1 MDNKTKKLLNIW
13 GYTSFRTG
21 QEEII
26 DNILNRENLLAVMP
40 TGAGKSLCYQL
51 PALLLEN
58 QTIVVSPLVALMDD
72 QVIGLKDLGVKAERI
87 HSGMPE
93 YKRTQIWEEFA
104 NKQIKILYVSP
115 ESLMRNEM
123 LSALKPLNISMF
135 VIDEAHCISKWG
147 SDFRRE
153 YELLKELQNYF
164 PEAII
169 SAFTAT
175 ADEETRADINNKL
188 SNGKGKIFLY
198 GFNRPNLSLAVQQK
212 TNNWKAQLLEFLV
225 NRKNESGIVYCLSQ
239 KLTEQCAEFLK
250 LEGYN
255 AYPFHAALDRQV
267 KIDTQ
272 DKFMTEDNVVVCA
285 TIAFGMGIDKADVR
299 YVAHISLPSSMEAF
313 YQEIGRAG
321 RDGLEADTLLIF
333 GLQDLFQRKR
343 FIDMSDADDSFK
355 IKEHK
360 RLDALIAYCDSAT
373 CRRQTLLSY
382 FKETCEPCGKCDN
395 CLNPS
400 QMIEG
405 TEYAQMV
412 LSAIY
417 RTGQYFGSGHIVDV
431 LRGVESNKVK
441 VKGHNKIKTFGVG
454 RTATAD
460 FWKIFIRQMVSA
472 NYLLINIQRYGALQ
486 ITQKGETVLKGEEE
500 YFYRKIEFRTPIKE
514 KRIKAETIDADT
526 LDDEK
531 KLFLALKSKR
541 MELAR
546 KRRVPAYII
555 FPDSTLHQML
565 LHKPQ
570 TLEVMGRLNGVGPQK
585 LEKYGDSFLN
595 VIKQYTNNLTDG

>member
-1 MDNKTKKLLNIW
+1 N
-13 GYTSFRTG
+13 
-21 QEEII
+21 
-26 DNILNRENLLAVMP
+26 
-40 TGAGKSLCYQL
+40 
-51 PALLLEN
+51 
-58 QTIVVSPLVALMDD
+58 D
-72 QVIGLKDLGVKAERI
+72 QVVGLKDLGVKAERV
-87 HSGMPE
+87 HSAMPE
-93 YKRTQIWEEFA
+93 SERTQIWKDFK
-104 NKQIKILYVSP
+104 NKQIKILYISP

-123 LSALKPLNISMF
+123 LSALKLLNISMF

-153 YELLKELQNYF
+153 YELLKELQNFF

-188 SNGKGKIFLY
+188 TNGKGKIFLY

-239 KLTEQCAEFLK
+239 KLTEQCAEFLQS
-250 LEGYN
+250 EEFN
-255 AYPFHAALDRQV
+255 AHPFHAGLDSQV

-272 DKFMTEDNVVVCA
+272 DKFMTEDNIVVCA
-285 TIAFGMGIDKADVR
+285 TIAFGMGIDKSDVR
-299 YVAHISLPSSMEAF
+299 YVVHISLPSSIEAF

-343 FIDMSDADDSFK
+343 FIDMSDANNSFK
-355 IKEHK
+355 IKENK

-382 FKETCEPCGKCDN
+382 FKEMSEPCGKCDN
-395 CLNPS
+395 CLNPPL
-400 QMIEG
+400 MIEG

-417 RTGQYFGSGHIVDV
+417 RTGQFFGSGHIVDV
-431 LRGVESNKVK
+431 LRGVYSEKVK
-441 VKGHNKIKTFGVG
+441 VKGHDKIKTFGVG

-472 NYLLINIQRYGALQ
+472 NYLLIDIQRYGALQ
-486 ITQKGETVLKGEEE
+486 ITQKGETVLRGEEE
-500 YFYRKIEFRTPIKE
+500 YFYRKIEFNTQIKE
-514 KRIKAETIDADT
+514 KRIRVENIDANT

-531 KLFLALKSKR
+531 DLLSALKSKR
-541 MELAR
+541 IELAR

-555 FPDSTLHQML
+555 FPDATLHQMI
-565 LHKPQ
+565 LHKPK
-570 TLEVMGRLNGVGPQK
+570 TLEEMGKLNGVGLQK
-585 LEKYGDSFLN
+585 LKKYGEVFLEI
-595 VIKQYTNNLTDG
+595 IKSI

>member
-1 MDNKTKKLLNIW
+1 MSELNKTLEDVF
-13 GYTSFRTG
+13 GYTFFRPG
-21 QEEII
+21 QEEVI
-26 DNILNRENLLAVMP
+26 NHLMQKKKLLAVMP

-51 PALLLEN
+51 PALLFEN
-58 QTIVVSPLVALMDD
+58 QTIVVSPLVALMND
-72 QVIGLKDLGVKAERI
+72 QVVGLKDLGVKAERV
-87 HSGMPE
+87 HSAMPE
-93 YKRTQIWEEFA
+93 SERTQIWKDFK
-104 NKQIKILYVSP
+104 NKQIKILYISP

-123 LSALKPLNISMF
+123 LSALKLLNISMF

-153 YELLKELQNYF
+153 YELLKELQNFF

-175 ADEETRADINNKL
+175 ADEETRADINKKL
-188 SNGKGKIFLY
+188 TNGKGKIFLY

-239 KLTEQCAEFLK
+239 KLTEQCAEFLQS
-250 LEGYN
+250 EEFN
-255 AYPFHAALDRQV
+255 AHPFHAGLDSQV

-272 DKFMTEDNVVVCA
+272 DKFMTEDNIVVCA
-285 TIAFGMGIDKADVR
+285 TIAFGMGIDKSDVR
-299 YVAHISLPSSMEAF
+299 YVVHISLPSSIEAF

-343 FIDMSDADDSFK
+343 FIDMSDANNSFK
-355 IKEHK
+355 IKENK

-382 FKETCEPCGKCDN
+382 FKEMSEPCGKCDN
-395 CLNPS
+395 CLNPPL
-400 QMIEG
+400 MIEG

-417 RTGQYFGSGHIVDV
+417 RTGQFFGSGHIVDV
-431 LRGVESNKVK
+431 LRGVYSEKVK
-441 VKGHNKIKTFGVG
+441 VKGHDKIKTFGVG

-472 NYLLINIQRYGALQ
+472 NYLLIDIQRYGALQ
-486 ITQKGETVLKGEEE
+486 ITQKGETVLRGEEE
-500 YFYRKIEFRTPIKE
+500 YFYRKIEFNTQIKE
-514 KRIKAETIDADT
+514 KRIRVENIDANT

-531 KLFLALKSKR
+531 DLLSALKSKR
-541 MELAR
+541 IELAR

-555 FPDSTLHQML
+555 FPDATLHQMI
-565 LHKPQ
+565 LHKPK
-570 TLEVMGRLNGVGPQK
+570 TLEEMGKLNGVGLQK
-585 LEKYGDSFLN
+585 LKKYGEVFLEI
-595 VIKQYTNNLTDG
+595 IKSI

>member
-1 MDNKTKKLLNIW
+1 MDKIKTLSDVW
-13 GYTSFRTG
+13 GYSSFRPG
-21 QEEII
+21 QEEVV
-26 DNILNRENLLAVMP
+26 DHLMQKKKLLAVMP

-51 PALLLEN
+51 PALLFEN
-58 QTIVVSPLVALMDD
+58 QTIVVSPLIALMDD
-72 QVIGLKDLGVKAERI
+72 QVIGLVDLGVNAERI

-93 YKRTQIWEEFA
+93 SNREIIWQKFR
-104 NKQIKILYVSP
+104 NKQIKILYISP
-115 ESLMRNEM
+115 ETLMRNEIIN
-123 LSALKPLNISMF
+123 ALKPLNIEMF
-135 VIDEAHCISKWG
+135 VVDEAHCISKWG

-153 YELLKELQNYF
+153 YELLKELQNHF
-164 PEAII
+164 PKAIV

-188 SNGKGKIFLY
+188 TNGTGKIFLY

-212 TNNWKAQLLEFLV
+212 TNNWKSQLNEFLE
-225 NRKNESGIVYCLSQ
+225 NRQNQSGIIYCLSQ
-239 KLTEQCAEFLK
+239 KLTELCAEFLQSK
-250 LEGYN
+250 GFN
-255 AYPFHAALDRQV
+255 AYPFHAGLDSQV
-267 KIDTQ
+267 KTDTQ

-299 YVAHISLPSSMEAF
+299 YVVHISLPSSIEAF

-321 RDGLEADTLLIF
+321 RDGLESSTLLIF

-343 FIDMSDADDSFK
+343 FIDMSNANDSFK

-360 RLDALIAYCDSAT
+360 RLDSLIAYCDSAT

-395 CLNPS
+395 CLSPP

-405 TEYAQMV
+405 TEYAQMA

-431 LRGVESNKVK
+431 LRGIESNKVM

-454 RTATAD
+454 HSASAD
-460 FWKIFIRQMVSA
+460 FWKTFIRQMVSA
-472 NYLLINIQRYGALQ
+472 NYLFINIQRYGALQ
-486 ITQKGETVLKGEEE
+486 ITSDGEKVLKGEEE
-500 YFYRKIEFRTPIKE
+500 YFYRKIEFNKPIKE
-514 KRIKAETIDADT
+514 KKSKTNSIDT
-526 LDDEK
+526 EILDEEK
-531 KLFLALKSKR
+531 ELFSALKSKR

-546 KRRVPAYII
+546 KKRVPAYII
-555 FPDSTLHQML
+555 FPDATLHQML

-570 TLEVMGRLNGVGPQK
+570 TLDEMGKLNGIGPNK
-585 LEKYGDSFLN
+585 LEKYGKDFLEI
-595 VIKQYTNNLTDG
+595 IKD

>member
-1 MDNKTKKLLNIW
+1 
-13 GYTSFRTG
+13 
-21 QEEII
+21 
-26 DNILNRENLLAVMP
+26 
-40 TGAGKSLCYQL
+40 
-51 PALLLEN
+51 
-58 QTIVVSPLVALMDD
+58 
-72 QVIGLKDLGVKAERI
+72 
-87 HSGMPE
+87 
-93 YKRTQIWEEFA
+93 
-104 NKQIKILYVSP
+104 
-115 ESLMRNEM
+115 MRNEM
-123 LSALKPLNISMF
+123 ICALKPLNISMF
-135 VIDEAHCISKWG
+135 VVDEAHCISKWG

-153 YELLKELQNYF
+153 YELLKELQNHF
-164 PEAII
+164 PEAVI

-175 ADEETRADINNKL
+175 ADEETRSDINNKL
-188 SNGKGKIFLY
+188 TNGKGKIFLH

-212 TNNWKAQLLEFLV
+212 TNNWKAQLLEFLE
-225 NRKNESGIVYCLSQ
+225 NRKNQSGIVYCLSQ
-239 KLTEQCAEFLK
+239 KLTEQCSEFLRS
-250 LEGYN
+250 EGFN
-255 AYPFHAALDRQV
+255 AYPFHAGLDTQV

-299 YVAHISLPSSMEAF
+299 YIAHISLPSSMEAF

-343 FIDMSDADDSFK
+343 FIDMSDAHDSFK

-382 FKETCEPCGKCDN
+382 FKETCETCGKCDN
-395 CLNPS
+395 CLNPP

-431 LRGVESNKVK
+431 LRGVLSDKVK
-441 VKGHNKIKTFGVG
+441 AKGHDTIKTFGVG
-454 RTATAD
+454 RTASTD
-460 FWKIFIRQMVSA
+460 FWKTFIRQMVSA

-486 ITQKGETVLKGEEE
+486 ITSKGEMVLKGEDE
-500 YFYRKIEFRTPIKE
+500 YFYRKIEFNQPIKA
-514 KRIKAETIDADT
+514 KRIKPETIDSET

-531 KLFLALKSKR
+531 ELFSALKSKR
-541 MELAR
+541 LELAR

-555 FPDSTLHQML
+555 FPDRLFIKCYFINLKQS
-565 LHKPQ
+565 
-570 TLEVMGRLNGVGPQK
+570 GRW
-585 LEKYGDSFLN
+585 ES
-595 VIKQYTNNLTDG
+595 

>member
-1 MDNKTKKLLNIW
+1 MDKIKTLSDVW
-13 GYTSFRTG
+13 GYSSFRPG
-21 QEEII
+21 QEEVV
-26 DNILNRENLLAVMP
+26 DHLMQKKKLLAVMP

-51 PALLLEN
+51 PALLFEN
-58 QTIVVSPLVALMDD
+58 QTIVVSPLIALMDD
-72 QVIGLKDLGVKAERI
+72 QVIGLADLGVNAERI

-93 YKRTQIWEEFA
+93 SNRENIWQKFR
-104 NKQIKILYVSP
+104 NKQIKILYISP
-115 ESLMRNEM
+115 ETLMRNEIIN
-123 LSALKPLNISMF
+123 ALKPLNIEMF
-135 VIDEAHCISKWG
+135 VVDEAHCISKWG

-153 YELLKELQNYF
+153 YELLKELQNHF
-164 PEAII
+164 PKAII

-188 SNGKGKIFLY
+188 TNGTGKIFLY

-212 TNNWKAQLLEFLV
+212 TNNWKSQLNEFLE
-225 NRKNESGIVYCLSQ
+225 NRQNQSGIIYCLSQ
-239 KLTEQCAEFLK
+239 KLTELCAEFLQSK
-250 LEGYN
+250 GFN
-255 AYPFHAALDRQV
+255 AYPFHAGLDSQV

-299 YVAHISLPSSMEAF
+299 YVVHISLPSSIEAF

-321 RDGLEADTLLIF
+321 RDGLESSTLLIF

-343 FIDMSDADDSFK
+343 FIDMSNANDSFK

-360 RLDALIAYCDSAT
+360 RLDSLIAYCDSAT

-395 CLNPS
+395 CLSPP

-405 TEYAQMV
+405 TEYAQMA

-431 LRGVESNKVK
+431 LRGIESNKVM

-454 RTATAD
+454 HSASAD
-460 FWKIFIRQMVSA
+460 FWKTFIRQMVSA
-472 NYLLINIQRYGALQ
+472 NYLFINIQRYGALQ
-486 ITQKGETVLKGEEE
+486 ITSDGEKVLKGEEE
-500 YFYRKIEFRTPIKE
+500 YFYRKIEFNKPIKE
-514 KRIKAETIDADT
+514 KKSKTNSIDT
-526 LDDEK
+526 EILDEEK
-531 KLFLALKSKR
+531 ELFSALKSKR

-546 KRRVPAYII
+546 KKRVPAYII
-555 FPDSTLHQML
+555 FPDATLHQML

-570 TLEVMGRLNGVGPQK
+570 TLDEMGKLNGIGPNK
-585 LEKYGDSFLN
+585 LEKYGKDFLEI
-595 VIKQYTNNLTDG
+595 IKV

>member
-1 MDNKTKKLLNIW
+1 MNRPIKTLQEVF
-13 GYTSFRTG
+13 GYTSFRPG
-21 QEEII
+21 QEEVI
-26 DNILNRENLLAVMP
+26 DYLMQRKKLLAVMP

-51 PALLLEN
+51 PALLFEN

-72 QVIGLKDLGVKAERI
+72 QVIGLKELGVNAERI
-87 HSGMPE
+87 HSGMTE
-93 YKRTQIWEEFA
+93 SLRIQIWENFKS
-104 NKQIKILYVSP
+104 KQIKILYMSP
-115 ESLMRNEM
+115 ESLMRNE
-123 LSALKPLNISMF
+123 LLNALKQLNISMF
-135 VIDEAHCISKWG
+135 VVDEAHCISKWG

-153 YELLKELQNYF
+153 YELLKELQYHF

-188 SNGKGKIFLY
+188 TNGEGKIFLY

-212 TNNWKAQLLEFLV
+212 TNNWKIQLSEFLV
-225 NRKNESGIVYCLSQ
+225 NKKNQSGIVYCLSQ

-250 LEGYN
+250 SEGFN
-255 AYPFHAALDRQV
+255 AYPFHAGLDAEV
-267 KIDTQ
+267 KVNTQ
-272 DKFMTEDNVVVCA
+272 NKFMTEDNVVVCA
-285 TIAFGMGIDKADVR
+285 TIAFGMGIDKANVR
-299 YVAHISLPSSMEAF
+299 YIAHISLPGSMEAF

-321 RDGLEADTLLIF
+321 RDGLESETMLIF

-360 RLDALIAYCDSAT
+360 RLDSLIAYCDSAT
-373 CRRQTLLSY
+373 CRRQSLLSY
-382 FKETCEPCGKCDN
+382 FRETCEPCGKCDN
-395 CLNPS
+395 CLDPP

-405 TEYAQMV
+405 TDYAQMV

-431 LRGVESNKVK
+431 LRGVKNSKVK
-441 VKGHNKIKTFGVG
+441 AKGHDNIKTFGVG
-454 RTATAD
+454 RTISAD
-460 FWKIFIRQMVSA
+460 FWKTFIRQMVSA
-472 NYLLINIQRYGALQ
+472 NYLFINIQRYGALQ
-486 ITQKGETVLKGEEE
+486 ITKKGEKILKAEDE
-500 YFYRKIEFRTPIKE
+500 YFYRRIELNTKTKE
-514 KRIKAETIDADT
+514 KRIKTETIDSII

-531 KLFLALKSKR
+531 ELLSALKSKR
-541 MELAR
+541 LELAR

-555 FPDSTLHQML
+555 FPDATLHQML

-570 TLEVMGRLNGVGPQK
+570 TLEEMGKLNGVGPQK
-585 LEKYGDSFLN
+585 LENYGEVFLK
-595 VIKQYTNNLTDG
+595 VVKEFD

>member
-1 MDNKTKKLLNIW
+1 MNKLIKTLQEVF
-13 GYTSFRTG
+13 GYTSFRPG
-21 QEEII
+21 QEEVI
-26 DNILNRENLLAVMP
+26 DYLMQRKKLLAVMP

-51 PALLLEN
+51 PALLFEN

-72 QVIGLKDLGVKAERI
+72 QVIGLKELGVNAERI
-87 HSGMPE
+87 HSGMTE
-93 YKRTQIWEEFA
+93 SLRIQIWENFKS
-104 NKQIKILYVSP
+104 KQIKILYMSP
-115 ESLMRNEM
+115 ESLMRNE
-123 LSALKPLNISMF
+123 LLNALKQLNISMF
-135 VIDEAHCISKWG
+135 VVDEAHCISKWG

-153 YELLKELQNYF
+153 YELLKELQYHF

-188 SNGKGKIFLY
+188 TNGEGKIFLY

-212 TNNWKAQLLEFLV
+212 TNNWKIQLSEFLV
-225 NRKNESGIVYCLSQ
+225 NKKNQSGIVYCLSQ

-250 LEGYN
+250 SEGFN
-255 AYPFHAALDRQV
+255 AYPFHAGLDAEV
-267 KIDTQ
+267 KVNTQ
-272 DKFMTEDNVVVCA
+272 NKFMTEDNVVVCA
-285 TIAFGMGIDKADVR
+285 TIAFGMGIDKANVR
-299 YVAHISLPSSMEAF
+299 YIAHISLPGSMEAF

-321 RDGLEADTLLIF
+321 RDGLESETMLIF

-360 RLDALIAYCDSAT
+360 RLDSLIAYCDSAT
-373 CRRQTLLSY
+373 CRRQSLLSY
-382 FKETCEPCGKCDN
+382 FRETCEPCGKCDN
-395 CLNPS
+395 CLDPP

-405 TEYAQMV
+405 TNYAQMV

-431 LRGVESNKVK
+431 LRGVNNSKVK
-441 VKGHNKIKTFGVG
+441 AKGHDNIKTFGVG
-454 RTATAD
+454 RTISAD
-460 FWKIFIRQMVSA
+460 FWKTFIRQMVSA
-472 NYLLINIQRYGALQ
+472 NYLFINIQRYGALQ
-486 ITQKGETVLKGEEE
+486 ITKKGEKILKAEDE
-500 YFYRKIEFRTPIKE
+500 YFYRRIELNTKTKE
-514 KRIKAETIDADT
+514 KRIKTETIDSII

-531 KLFLALKSKR
+531 ELLSALKSKR
-541 MELAR
+541 LELAR

-555 FPDSTLHQML
+555 FPDATLHQML

-570 TLEVMGRLNGVGPQK
+570 TLEEMGKLNGVGPQK
-585 LEKYGDSFLN
+585 LENYGEVFLK
-595 VIKQYTNNLTDG
+595 VVKEFD

>member
-1 MDNKTKKLLNIW
+1 MDKIKTLSDVW
-13 GYTSFRTG
+13 GYSSFRPG
-21 QEEII
+21 QEEVV
-26 DNILNRENLLAVMP
+26 DHLMQKKKLLAVMP

-51 PALLLEN
+51 PALLFEN
-58 QTIVVSPLVALMDD
+58 QTIVVSPLIALMDD
-72 QVIGLKDLGVKAERI
+72 QVIGLADLGVNAERI

-93 YKRTQIWEEFA
+93 SNRENIWQKFR
-104 NKQIKILYVSP
+104 NKQIKILYISP
-115 ESLMRNEM
+115 ETLMRNEIIN
-123 LSALKPLNISMF
+123 ALKPLNIEMF
-135 VIDEAHCISKWG
+135 VVDEAHCISKWG

-153 YELLKELQNYF
+153 YELLKELQNHF
-164 PEAII
+164 PKAII

-188 SNGKGKIFLY
+188 TNGTGKIFLY

-212 TNNWKAQLLEFLV
+212 TNNWKSQLNEFLE
-225 NRKNESGIVYCLSQ
+225 NRQNQSGIIYCLSQ
-239 KLTEQCAEFLK
+239 KLTELCAEFLQSK
-250 LEGYN
+250 GFN
-255 AYPFHAALDRQV
+255 AYPFHAGLDSQV

-272 DKFMTEDNVVVCA
+272 DEFMTEDNVVVCA

-299 YVAHISLPSSMEAF
+299 YVVHISLPSSIEAF

-321 RDGLEADTLLIF
+321 RDGLESSTLLIF

-343 FIDMSDADDSFK
+343 FIDMSNANDSFK

-360 RLDALIAYCDSAT
+360 RLDSLIAYCDSAT

-395 CLNPS
+395 CLSPP

-405 TEYAQMV
+405 TEYAQMA

-431 LRGVESNKVK
+431 LRGIESNKVM

-454 RTATAD
+454 HSASAD
-460 FWKIFIRQMVSA
+460 FWKTFIRQMVSA
-472 NYLLINIQRYGALQ
+472 NYLFINIQRYGALQ
-486 ITQKGETVLKGEEE
+486 ITSDGEKVLKGEEE
-500 YFYRKIEFRTPIKE
+500 YFYRKIEFNKPIKE
-514 KRIKAETIDADT
+514 KKSKTNSIDT
-526 LDDEK
+526 EILDEEK
-531 KLFLALKSKR
+531 ELFSALKSKR

-546 KRRVPAYII
+546 KKRVPAYII
-555 FPDSTLHQML
+555 FPDATLHQML

-570 TLEVMGRLNGVGPQK
+570 TLDEMGKLNGIGPNK
-585 LEKYGDSFLN
+585 LEKYGKDFLEI
-595 VIKQYTNNLTDG
+595 IKV

>member
-1 MDNKTKKLLNIW
+1 MSKLNKTLEDVF
-13 GYTSFRTG
+13 GYTSFRPG
-21 QEEII
+21 QEEVI
-26 DNILNRENLLAVMP
+26 NHLMQKKELLAVMP

-51 PALLLEN
+51 PALLFEN

-72 QVIGLKDLGVKAERI
+72 QVIGLKDIGVKAERV

-93 YKRTQIWEEFA
+93 SKRTQIWEDFK
-104 NKQIKILYVSP
+104 NKQIKILYISP

-135 VIDEAHCISKWG
+135 VVDEAHCISKWG

-153 YELLKELQNYF
+153 YELLKELQNHF

-188 SNGKGKIFLY
+188 TKGRGKIFLY

-212 TNNWKAQLLEFLV
+212 TKNWKDQLYEFLSI
-225 NRKNESGIVYCLSQ
+225 RKNQSGIVYCLSK
-239 KLTEQCAEFLK
+239 KLTEQCAEFLNSK
-250 LEGYN
+250 GFD
-255 AYPFHAALDRQV
+255 AYPFHAGLDNQI
-267 KIDTQ
+267 KINTQ
-272 DKFMTEDNVVVCA
+272 DKFMTDDNIVICA

-299 YVAHISLPSSMEAF
+299 FVVHISLPSSMEAF

-321 RDGLEADTLLIF
+321 RDGLESDTLLIF

-343 FIDMSDADDSFK
+343 FIDMSNAHDSFK
-355 IKEHK
+355 VKEHK
-360 RLDALIAYCDSAT
+360 RLDSLIAYCDSAT

-382 FKETCEPCGKCDN
+382 FKEPCDPCGKCDN
-395 CLNPS
+395 CINPP

-417 RTGQYFGSGHIVDV
+417 RTGQYFGSAHIIDI
-431 LRGVESNKVK
+431 LRGIDSDKVISR
-441 VKGHNKIKTFGVG
+441 GHDKIKTFGVG
-454 RTATAD
+454 KQASTD

-486 ITQKGETVLKGEEE
+486 ITPRGEKVLKGEDE
-500 YFYRKIEFRTPIKE
+500 YFYRKIELNSSIRKIKE
-514 KRIKAETIDADT
+514 KKISIDSDY
-526 LDDEK
+526 LDDERV
-531 KLFLALKSKR
+531 LFSALKSKR
-541 MELAR
+541 LELAR

-555 FPDSTLHQML
+555 FPDTTLHQML
-565 LHKPQ
+565 IHKPKN
-570 TLEVMGRLNGVGPQK
+570 LNEISKLNGVGPQK
-585 LEKYGDSFLN
+585 LEKYGNYFLE
-595 VIKQYTNNLTDG
+595 VLKKYY

>member
-1 MDNKTKKLLNIW
+1 MSEINKTLEDVF
-13 GYTSFRTG
+13 GYTFFRPG

-26 DNILNRENLLAVMP
+26 NHLMQKKKLLAVMP
-40 TGAGKSLCYQL
+40 TGSGKSLCYQL
-51 PALLLEN
+51 PALLFEN
-58 QTIVVSPLVALMDD
+58 QTIVVSPLVALMND
-72 QVIGLKDLGVKAERI
+72 QVIGLKDLGVRAERV
-87 HSGMPE
+87 HSGMPGSE
-93 YKRTQIWEEFA
+93 RTQIWEDFK
-104 NKQIKILYVSP
+104 NKQIKILYISP
-115 ESLMRNEM
+115 ESLMRNRM

-135 VIDEAHCISKWG
+135 VVDEAHCVSKWG

-153 YELLKELQNYF
+153 YELLKELQNHF

-188 SNGKGKIFLY
+188 TNGKGKIFLY

-212 TNNWKAQLLEFLV
+212 SNNWKAQLLEFLV
-225 NRKNESGIVYCLSQ
+225 NRENESGIVYCLSQ
-239 KLTEQCAEFLK
+239 KLTEQSAEFLK
-250 LEGYN
+250 SEGFN
-255 AYPFHAALDRQV
+255 AYPFHAGLNTQV

-321 RDGLEADTLLIF
+321 RDGLNADTLLIF

-343 FIDMSDADDSFK
+343 FIDMSDAHESFK

-382 FKETCEPCGKCDN
+382 FKETCESCNKCDN
-395 CLNPS
+395 CLNPPL
-400 QMIEG
+400 MIDG

-417 RTGQYFGSGHIVDV
+417 RTGQYFGSGHIIDV
-431 LRGVESNKVK
+431 LQGVNSEKVK
-441 VKGHNKIKTFGVG
+441 VKGHDKIKTFGVG
-454 RTATAD
+454 RMATAD

-486 ITQKGETVLKGEEE
+486 ITEKGETILKGEEE
-500 YFYRKIEFRTPIKE
+500 YFYRKIEFNTPIKE
-514 KRIKAETIDADT
+514 KRIKPASIDNDI

-531 KLFLALKSKR
+531 ELFSALKSKR

-546 KRRVPAYII
+546 RRRVPAYII
-555 FPDSTLHQML
+555 FPDATLHQML

-570 TLEVMGRLNGVGPQK
+570 TLEEMKRLNGVGPHK
-585 LEKYGDSFLN
+585 LEKYGQAFLE
-595 VIKQYTNNLTDG
+595 VVKGFG

>member
-1 MDNKTKKLLNIW
+1 MDKIKTLSDVW
-13 GYTSFRTG
+13 GYSSFRPG
-21 QEEII
+21 QEEVV
-26 DNILNRENLLAVMP
+26 DHLMQKKKLLAVMP

-51 PALLLEN
+51 PALLFEN
-58 QTIVVSPLVALMDD
+58 QTIVVSPLIALMDD
-72 QVIGLKDLGVKAERI
+72 QVIGLADLGVNAERI

-93 YKRTQIWEEFA
+93 SNRENIWQKFR
-104 NKQIKILYVSP
+104 NKQIKILYISP
-115 ESLMRNEM
+115 ETLMRNEVIN
-123 LSALKPLNISMF
+123 ALKPLNIEMF
-135 VIDEAHCISKWG
+135 VVDEAHCISKWG

-153 YELLKELQNYF
+153 YELLKELQNHF
-164 PEAII
+164 PKAII

-175 ADEETRADINNKL
+175 ADEETRNDINNKL
-188 SNGKGKIFLY
+188 TNGTGKIFLY

-212 TNNWKAQLLEFLV
+212 TNNWKSQLNEFLE
-225 NRKNESGIVYCLSQ
+225 NRQNQSGIIYCLSQ
-239 KLTEQCAEFLK
+239 KLTELCAEFLQSK
-250 LEGYN
+250 GFN
-255 AYPFHAALDRQV
+255 AYPFHAGLDSQV

-299 YVAHISLPSSMEAF
+299 YVVHISLPSSIEAF

-321 RDGLEADTLLIF
+321 RDGLESSTLLIF

-343 FIDMSDADDSFK
+343 FIDMSNANDSFK

-360 RLDALIAYCDSAT
+360 RLDSLIAYCDSAT

-395 CLNPS
+395 CLSPP

-405 TEYAQMV
+405 TEYAQMA

-431 LRGVESNKVK
+431 LRGIESNKVM

-454 RTATAD
+454 HSASAD
-460 FWKIFIRQMVSA
+460 FWKTFIRQMVSA
-472 NYLLINIQRYGALQ
+472 NYLFINIQRYGALQ
-486 ITQKGETVLKGEEE
+486 ITSDGEKVLKGEEE
-500 YFYRKIEFRTPIKE
+500 YFYRKIEFNKPIKE
-514 KRIKAETIDADT
+514 KKSKTNSIDT
-526 LDDEK
+526 EILDEEK
-531 KLFLALKSKR
+531 ELFSALKSKR

-546 KRRVPAYII
+546 KKRVPAYII
-555 FPDSTLHQML
+555 FPDATLHQML

-570 TLEVMGRLNGVGPQK
+570 TLDEMGKLNGIGPNK
-585 LEKYGDSFLN
+585 LEKYGKDFLEI
-595 VIKQYTNNLTDG
+595 IKV